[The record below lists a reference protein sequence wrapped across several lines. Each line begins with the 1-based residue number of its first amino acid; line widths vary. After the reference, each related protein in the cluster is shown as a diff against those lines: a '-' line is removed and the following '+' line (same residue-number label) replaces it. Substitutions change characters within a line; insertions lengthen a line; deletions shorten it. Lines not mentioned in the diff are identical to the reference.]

1 MPGGETEAGSGDSS
15 GASSGSGRTSVALD
29 VGCLE
34 PFNPKGEPHSLS
46 QRWKRWKRAFNLYVT
61 GKGVSDDGQKRA
73 LFLHVAG
80 MDVQEIYFTLV
91 AEAESATF
99 EATVKVLDD
108 YFVPKANVPF
118 ERHLFQQI
126 VQESEETVDQFVC
139 RLRQRAINCE
149 FGESENDYIR
159 DQVID
164 KCYSSKLRRKFLEK
178 EGALT
183 LDDLLRVARS
193 QEAVDRQLKQYGTD
207 QVSNQLT
214 GQVNAVG
221 DKSDGNTRSE
231 KEKKCFSCD
240 QEGHFSGDRKCPA
253 RDRACRMCG
262 IIGHFRVKCPRA
274 RQRGGGGSGSR
285 GDKGGK
291 GAGGGRRNTG
301 SRRGDGRGRRN
312 RGRGGSQ
319 ETNLVADGSYSEGP
333 TGPVQQS
340 PEFAFTVEQ
349 LTGHERKS
357 SDLIT
362 LIVGGVTVSDVLI
375 DSGATCNL
383 VGQQTWE
390 MLKLKGI
397 NCESRKSARELF
409 AYGGT
414 EPLPTLGTFTADV
427 SLTGNNSGC
436 RADFVVVK
444 GDGRTLLG
452 RETAE
457 ILNLLYVGPFQAN
470 NVDSRG
476 VESCIREKYKA
487 LFTGVGFLKGYELKL
502 HIDETV
508 KPVTQPVRRIP
519 FGLREKVD
527 KKLDQL
533 LELDIIEEVP
543 DGPSGWISPL
553 VVVPKGDGDIRVCV
567 DMRRANEAIIRE
579 RHPIPTV

>member
-1 MPGGETEAGSGDSS
+1 
-15 GASSGSGRTSVALD
+15 
-29 VGCLE
+29 
-34 PFNPKGEPHSLS
+34 
-46 QRWKRWKRAFNLYVT
+46 
-61 GKGVSDDGQKRA
+61 
-73 LFLHVAG
+73 
-80 MDVQEIYFTLV
+80 MDVQEIYFTL
-91 AEAESATF
+91 AAYAESATF

-118 ERHLFQQI
+118 ERHLFRQI

-149 FGESENDYIR
+149 FGENENDYIR

-164 KCYSSKLRRKFLEK
+164 RCYSSKLRRKFLEK

-183 LDDLLRVARS
+183 LDDLLRIARS

-207 QVSNQLT
+207 QVNNQLSD
-214 GQVNAVG
+214 QVNAVG
-221 DKSDGNTRSE
+221 DKSDGNTRSG
-231 KEKKCFSCD
+231 KGKKCFSCD

-253 RDRACRMCG
+253 RDCACRMCG
-262 IIGHFRVKCPRA
+262 VIGHLKVKCPRA
-274 RQRGGGGSGSR
+274 RQRGGGGSSSR
-285 GDKGGK
+285 GDKGGR
-291 GAGGGRRNTG
+291 GDDGGRRNTG
-301 SRRGDGRGRRN
+301 RRRGDGGGR
-312 RGRGGSQ
+312 RGRGRGRPQ
-319 ETNLVADGSYSEGP
+319 ETNLVADGNHSGEA
-333 TGPVQQS
+333 TRPVQHS

-357 SDLIT
+357 NDLIT
-362 LIVGGVTVSDVLI
+362 
-375 DSGATCNL
+375 
-383 VGQQTWE
+383 
-390 MLKLKGI
+390 LKGI

-427 SLTGNNSGC
+427 SLTGNKGGC

-457 ILNLLYVGPFQAN
+457 ILNLLHIGPFQAN
-470 NVDSRG
+470 NVVSG
-476 VESCIREKYKA
+476 GLESCIREKYKA
-487 LFTGVGFLKGYELKL
+487 LFTGVGLLKGNELKL
-502 HIDETV
+502 HIDESV
-508 KPVTQPVRRIP
+508 KPVAQPVRRIP

-543 DGPSGWISPL
+543 DGPSRWISPL

-579 RHPIPTV
+579 RHPIPTVEELLHDLNGSTPCSVRLISNGVFIRFCSARTVDTSLLLSRTEVFIVIGD